1 MLQPSVCASKGDEY
15 MSRFW
20 NQRTASLTPYV
31 AGEQPLPGQKV
42 IKLNTNENPYPP
54 SPAIGKHI
62 KDFDPSKLRLYPE
75 LTSRTLREAI
85 ADFYGVRPGQVFCGN
100 GSDEVL
106 AFSFQAFFETKEGAR
121 PIFFPDITYSFYPV
135 YANLYAI
142 PVEKIPLN
150 EDFTIPVDEFCRP
163 SGGVAISNPNAPTTL
178 ALPLADIKKILESQ
192 PDRLVL
198 IDQAYA
204 AFGAESCVCLLPD
217 HPNLL
222 VIGTLSKS
230 HSLAGLRVGYAI
242 ASEEIIEGLQRV
254 RDSFNSYPVDTLALE
269 LATLSVRDKN
279 WYEENTR
286 RIISTR
292 ETTVKR
298 LTNIGFTVLD
308 SRANFLFVK
317 PDGIPAGEL
326 YKKLRAAGILV
337 RYFDKSRIRDY
348 LRITIGTDEEMD
360 ILITA
365 IQTIISDK
373 SAAESPYTVGTIT
386 KIDEVTT

>member
-1 MLQPSVCASKGDEY
+1 

-54 SPAIGKHI
+54 SPQIEKHI
-62 KDFDPSKLRLYPE
+62 REFDPSVLRLYPE
-75 LTSRTLREAI
+75 LTSRSLREAI
-85 ADFYGVRPGQVFCGN
+85 ADFYNVRPEQVFCGN

-106 AFSFQAFFETKEGAR
+106 AFSFQAFFETNDEAS

-135 YANLYAI
+135 YANLYGI

-150 EDFTIPVDEFCRP
+150 DDFTVPVDEFCRP

-178 ALPLADIKKILESQ
+178 SMPVSDIKRILESQ

-204 AFGAESCVCLLPD
+204 AFGAESCIGLLPD

-222 VIGTLSKS
+222 IIGTLSKS

-269 LATLSVRDKN
+269 LATLAVRDRT

-286 RIISTR
+286 RILATR
-292 ETTVKR
+292 ETTATA
-298 LTNIGFTVLD
+298 LAELGFTVLD
-308 SRANFLFVK
+308 SRANFLFAR
-317 PDGIPAGEL
+317 PEGIQAGEL
-326 YKKLRAAGILV
+326 YKKLRSEGILV
-337 RYFDKSRIRDY
+337 RYFDKARIRDY
-348 LRITIGTDEEMD
+348 LRITIGTDEEMTS
-360 ILITA
+360 LISSIKGIIA
-365 IQTIISDK
+365 SKNNEVEIEQTQ
-373 SAAESPYTVGTIT
+373 EVVLVTE
-386 KIDEVTT
+386 IDEVTT

>member
-1 MLQPSVCASKGDEY
+1 

-54 SPAIGKHI
+54 SPAIEKHI
-62 KDFDPSKLRLYPE
+62 REFDPSVLRLYPE
-75 LTSRTLREAI
+75 LTSKSLREAI
-85 ADFYGVRPGQVFCGN
+85 ADFYSVRPEQVFCGN

-106 AFSFQAFFETKEGAR
+106 AFSFQAFFETNDEAS

-135 YANLYAI
+135 YANLYGI

-150 EDFTIPVDEFCRP
+150 DDFTVPVDEFCRP

-178 ALPLADIKKILESQ
+178 SMPVSDIKKILESQ

-204 AFGAESCVCLLPD
+204 AFGAESCIELLPD

-222 VIGTLSKS
+222 IIGTLSKS

-269 LATLSVRDKN
+269 LATLAVRDRS

-286 RIISTR
+286 RILATR
-292 ETTVKR
+292 EATAAA
-298 LTNIGFTVLD
+298 LAELGFTVLD
-308 SRANFLFVK
+308 SRANFLFAR
-317 PDGIPAGEL
+317 PEGIQAGEL
-326 YKKLRAAGILV
+326 YKKLRSEGILV
-337 RYFDKSRIRDY
+337 RYFDKARIRDY
-348 LRITIGTDEEMD
+348 LRITIGTDEEMTS
-360 ILITA
+360 LIYSIKA
-365 IQTIISDK
+365 IIASKKNSDEIEQTQEVVIVT
-373 SAAESPYTVGTIT
+373 E
-386 KIDEVTT
+386 IDEVTT